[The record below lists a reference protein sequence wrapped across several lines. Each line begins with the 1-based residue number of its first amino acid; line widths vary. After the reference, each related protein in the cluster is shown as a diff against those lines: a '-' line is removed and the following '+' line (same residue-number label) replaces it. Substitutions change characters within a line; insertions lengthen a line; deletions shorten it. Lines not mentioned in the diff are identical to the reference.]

1 MAFLH
6 KASSHLLH
14 TLLDPVTSE
23 VHGTSFL
30 GLLKWLVLATQLWL
44 QPDASLLCADASAEA
59 GDVRIKHLAVWGVG
73 AVTKGT
79 VCFHRRWC
87 LLSFPP
93 AC

>member
-44 QPDASLLCADASAEA
+44 QPDASAEA

-79 VCFHRRWC
+79 VCFH